1 MDCPGDD
8 SRWKQGQSNLT
19 RRLSRWS
26 VSRRAGLLLACWL
39 VVWFAAAWVVEFVR
53 SRGETR
59 SSCSANAAAKLLAGD
74 SWRMAPSWPTGGE
87 HDGIWEMAQW
97 VLVSSNVTTSPIG
110 LKLASRR
117 PRAGTV
123 STLRCTGT
131 TVSGRLVDDK
141 PYNGLD

>member
-1 MDCPGDD
+1 MDCPGDVLGMIHAG
-8 SRWKQGQSNLT
+8 SQSNLT

-59 SSCSANAAAKLLAGD
+59 SSCSANAAAKLLAVD
-74 SWRMAPSWPTGGE
+74 SWRMVPSWPTGGE
-87 HDGIWEMAQW
+87 HDGRLEMAQW

-110 LKLASRR
+110 LKLASNAPKSRH
-117 PRAGTV
+117 
-123 STLRCTGT
+123 C
-131 TVSGRLVDDK
+131 
-141 PYNGLD
+141 